1 MKHLLSSSAYL
12 VVNKQL
18 ARQVGLKAVVLLAD
32 LISKENYFLINGTL
46 KEGWFF
52 NTSKN
57 IERDTTLTNY
67 QQKKAIKKLEEIG
80 FLETELKGMPATLHF
95 KILENKISTYLNT
108 SFKETSKQDLKKLE
122 TNKNKEIIITNN
134 SIYKPIQKREAVFGL
149 EVLKIGEEIEA
160 PYKDKQ
166 DFLDYWTEPNPTKT
180 KMRFELQ
187 KTFCIKRRLKT
198 WLKRSKQ
205 YNNNGTSKIDK
216 QLDSYQKAI
225 QIVKNN
231 YGTE

>member
-12 VVNKQL
+12 VVNKRL
-18 ARQVGLKAVVLLAD
+18 AKQVGLKAVVLLAD
-32 LISKENYFLINGTL
+32 LISKEQYFVDNQTIID
-46 KEGWFF
+46 GWFF

-80 FLETELKGMPATLHF
+80 FIETSLKGMPATLHF
-95 KILENKISTYLNT
+95 KIIENKILTYLNT

-134 SIYKPIQKREAVFGL
+134 NSFIDEVFSFDYP
-149 EVLKIGEEIEA
+149 KEILQEF
-160 PYKDKQ
+160 Y
-166 DFLDYWTEPNPTKT
+166 DYWSEPSKSG
-180 KMRFELQ
+180 KLRKDMQ
-187 KTFCIKRRLKT
+187 KTWCTSRRLKT

-205 YNNNGTSKIDK
+205 FNTGTSKIDK
-216 QLDSYQKAI
+216 QLDTYQKAI
-225 QIVKNN
+225 KIIKSTK
-231 YGTE
+231 YEK

>member
-12 VVNKQL
+12 VVNKRL

-32 LISKENYFLINGTL
+32 LISKENYFIINGTI
-46 KEGWFF
+46 KDGWFY

-67 QQKKAIKKLEEIG
+67 QQKKAIKKLEDIG
-80 FLETELKGMPATLHF
+80 FIETSLKGMPATLHF
-95 KILENKISTYLNT
+95 KIIENKILTFLNT

-122 TNKNKEIIITNN
+122 TNKNKEIIITN
-134 SIYKPIQKREAVFGL
+134 KPLFVDEVFSYDYPKEML
-149 EVLKIGEEIEA
+149 QEF
-160 PYKDKQ
+160 Y
-166 DFLDYWTEPNPTKT
+166 DYWSEPSKT
-180 KMRFELQ
+180 GKLRKDMQ
-187 KTFCIKRRLKT
+187 KTWCTSRRLKT
-198 WLKRSKQ
+198 WAKRSKQ
-205 YNNNGTSKIDK
+205 YNKGTSKIDK

-231 YGTE
+231 YEQ